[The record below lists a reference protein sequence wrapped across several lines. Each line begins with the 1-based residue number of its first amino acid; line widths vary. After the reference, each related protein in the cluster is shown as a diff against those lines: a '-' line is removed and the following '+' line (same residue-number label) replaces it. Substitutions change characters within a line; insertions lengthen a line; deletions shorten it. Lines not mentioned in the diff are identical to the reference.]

1 MKNNWLR
8 LLVFFI
14 LLVIF
19 YAIAYVPVAMV
30 FPEVMWRS
38 KEEYTALMDNNLVFR
53 LLSQALFTGATF
65 VTVYV
70 MVRHIEEK
78 DGKDLRLSWRLKEI
92 GRGFGI
98 GVVILAAYVAGMLL
112 AGAKLSFQ
120 GLSGE
125 LLISLVF
132 YWLVSVNEE
141 VVVRGYVLANL
152 SEKFKPLV
160 AVAFSSL
167 LFGALHYFN
176 NYFSWLGLVNISLS
190 GFLMGLLMIQSQTI
204 STPIGLHWAWNFM
217 QGPVAG
223 VAVSGNP
230 ERGIFHLQTSAPAS
244 ISGGA
249 FGAEGSL
256 ILLPITVAAILFF
269 YVKGKRLEERSETFK
284 K

>member
-14 LLVIF
+14 LLAIF
-19 YAIAYVPVAMV
+19 YAMAYMPLAMIYPQV
-30 FPEVMWRS
+30 LWGS
-38 KEEYTALMDNNLVFR
+38 KEEFTALMDSDLVFR

-78 DGKDLRLSWRLKEI
+78 DGKDLQLSWRLKEI
-92 GRGFGI
+92 RKGFGT
-98 GVVILAAYVAGMLL
+98 GMVILAAYVAGMLL
-112 AGAKLSFQ
+112 TGARLSFQ
-120 GLSGE
+120 GFSYE
-125 LLISLVF
+125 LAISFVF
-132 YWLVSVNEE
+132 YALVSVNEE
-141 VVVRGYVLANL
+141 VVVRGYVMANL
-152 SEKFKPLV
+152 SEKYKPLV
-160 AVAFSSL
+160 ALACSSL
-167 LFGALHYFN
+167 LFGSLHYFN
-176 NYFSWLGLVNISLS
+176 PSFSWLGLVNISLS
-190 GFLMGLLMIQSQTI
+190 GFLMGLLMLQSRTI

-230 ERGIFHLQTSAPAS
+230 ERGIFLLQTSAPDY

-256 ILLPITVAAILFF
+256 LLLPITAAAIFFF
-269 YVKGKRLEERSETFK
+269 YLKGKGMEELPR
-284 K
+284 

>member
-14 LLVIF
+14 LLAIF
-19 YAIAYVPVAMV
+19 YAMAYMPLAMIYPQV
-30 FPEVMWRS
+30 LWGS
-38 KEEYTALMDNNLVFR
+38 KEEFTALMDSDLVFR

-78 DGKDLRLSWRLKEI
+78 DGKDIQLSWRLKEI
-92 GRGFGI
+92 RKGFGT
-98 GVVILAAYVAGMLL
+98 GMVILAAYVAGMLL
-112 AGAKLSFQ
+112 TGARLSFQ
-120 GLSGE
+120 GFSYE
-125 LLISLVF
+125 LAISFVF
-132 YWLVSVNEE
+132 YALVSVNEE
-141 VVVRGYVLANL
+141 VVVRGYVMANL
-152 SEKFKPLV
+152 SEKYKPLV
-160 AVAFSSL
+160 ALACSSL
-167 LFGALHYFN
+167 LFGSLHYFN
-176 NYFSWLGLVNISLS
+176 PSFSWLGLVNISLS
-190 GFLMGLLMIQSQTI
+190 GFLMGLLMLQSRTI

-230 ERGIFHLQTSAPAS
+230 ERGIFHLQTSAPDY

-256 ILLPITVAAILFF
+256 LLLPITATAIVFF
-269 YVKGKRLEERSETFK
+269 YLKGKKMEELPQ
-284 K
+284 

>member
-1 MKNNWLR
+1 M
-8 LLVFFI
+8 VFFI
-14 LLVIF
+14 LLAIF
-19 YAIAYVPVAMV
+19 YAMAYMPLAMIYPQV
-30 FPEVMWRS
+30 LWGS
-38 KEEYTALMDNNLVFR
+38 KEEFTALMDSDLVFR

-92 GRGFGI
+92 RKGFGT
-98 GVVILAAYVAGMLL
+98 GMVILAAYVAGMLL
-112 AGAKLSFQ
+112 TGARLSFQ
-120 GLSGE
+120 GFSYE
-125 LLISLVF
+125 LAISFVF
-132 YWLVSVNEE
+132 YALVSVNEE
-141 VVVRGYVLANL
+141 VVVRGYVMANL

-160 AVAFSSL
+160 ALACSSL
-167 LFGALHYFN
+167 LFGSLHYFN
-176 NYFSWLGLVNISLS
+176 PFFSWLGLVNISLS
-190 GFLMGLLMIQSQTI
+190 GFLMGLLMLQSRTI

-230 ERGIFHLQTSAPAS
+230 ERGIFHLQTSAPDY

-256 ILLPITVAAILFF
+256 LLLPITVAAIVFF
-269 YVKGKRLEERSETFK
+269 YLKGKGMEELPR
-284 K
+284 

>member
-14 LLVIF
+14 LLAIF
-19 YAIAYVPVAMV
+19 YAMAYMPLAMIYPQV
-30 FPEVMWRS
+30 LWGS
-38 KEEYTALMDNNLVFR
+38 KEEFTALMDSDLVFR

-92 GRGFGI
+92 RKGFGT
-98 GVVILAAYVAGMLL
+98 GMVILAAYVAGMLL
-112 AGAKLSFQ
+112 TGSRLSFQ
-120 GLSGE
+120 GFSYE
-125 LLISLVF
+125 LAISFVF
-132 YWLVSVNEE
+132 YALVSVNEE
-141 VVVRGYVLANL
+141 VVVRGYVMANL
-152 SEKFKPLV
+152 SEKYKPLV
-160 AVAFSSL
+160 ALACSSL
-167 LFGALHYFN
+167 LFGSLHYFN
-176 NYFSWLGLVNISLS
+176 PSFSWLGLVNISLS
-190 GFLMGLLMIQSQTI
+190 GFLMGLLMLQSRTI

-230 ERGIFHLQTSAPAS
+230 ERGIFHLQTSAPDY

-256 ILLPITVAAILFF
+256 LLLPITVAAIVFF
-269 YVKGKRLEERSETFK
+269 YLKGKGMEELQQ
-284 K
+284 